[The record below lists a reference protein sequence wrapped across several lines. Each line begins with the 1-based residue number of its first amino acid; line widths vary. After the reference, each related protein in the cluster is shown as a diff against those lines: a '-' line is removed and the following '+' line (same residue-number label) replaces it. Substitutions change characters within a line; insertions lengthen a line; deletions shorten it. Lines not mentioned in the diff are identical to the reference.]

1 MASTF
6 YLEMVS
12 PQDIF
17 YSGNARQIILPGLDG
32 AYGVLPNHEPM
43 VTAITAGIVRY
54 QDQEGRWHMC
64 VASDG
69 CVEVMP
75 ERVIV
80 LAATIERAEDIDRN
94 RALAAKHRA
103 EERLRQKQSQHEYI
117 QTQAAL
123 AGPWPLKGKAR
134 QMRDKEKR
142 RRFSFFCPPGSE
154 KGGRPRRPPFVL
166 GMDLFFQQL
175 LQAHDVVH
183 RQGEEHALA
192 VGLQAGLRLMA
203 CITGSFCSWGS
214 KMATISFSGCR
225 VKPSMFWTSS

>member
-17 YSGNARQIILPGLDG
+17 FSGNARQVILPGVDG

-43 VTAITAGIVRY
+43 VTAIMAGIVRY
-54 QDQEGRWHMC
+54 QDEAGNWQEA

-80 LAATIERAEDIDRN
+80 LAATLERPEDIDRN
-94 RALAAKHRA
+94 RALAAKQRA
-103 EERLRQKQSQHEYI
+103 EERLRQKQSQYEYY

-123 AGPWPLKGKAR
+123 AR
-134 QMRDKEKR
+134 
-142 RRFSFFCPPGSE
+142 
-154 KGGRPRRPPFVL
+154 
-166 GMDLFFQQL
+166 
-175 LQAHDVVH
+175 
-183 RQGEEHALA
+183 ALA
-192 VGLQAGLRLMA
+192 RLKA
-203 CITGSFCSWGS
+203 
-214 KMATISFSGCR
+214 
-225 VKPSMFWTSS
+225 KPIK